1 MFLAKIT
8 DDTYDTNDSKW
19 SQTASR
25 TGTEVLVEF
34 PENSI
39 GLIDHAK
46 ASAMVPWC
54 RGARLDLHNW
64 VLGWLLQSP
73 AGHPPNTSAP
83 QHRPGAG
90 AKNHC
95 TIAWCQCCS
104 PRPYPGALSAHL
116 ERTPAWP
123 RGCEAWSWYLLLRC
137 IEYMQPLE
145 VVWIHTKI
153 CNRTD

>member
-1 MFLAKIT
+1 M
-8 DDTYDTNDSKW
+8 
-19 SQTASR
+19 
-25 TGTEVLVEF
+25 VEF

-54 RGARLDLHNW
+54 GGA
-64 VLGWLLQSP
+64 VVPGWLHLSSEICTTGFLAGYFNLLQVTLQI
-73 AGHPPNTSAP
+73 HLHLNTDP
-83 QHRPGAG
+83 DAG

-95 TIAWCQCCS
+95 TMAWCQCCS

-123 RGCEAWSWYLLLRC
+123 RGCERC
-137 IEYMQPLE
+137 IDAAKPGTTGTTGTCFSVALMQPLE